1 MIRVLIVDDHAVVRQ
16 GMERLISTWEG
27 IDVVGSAADA
37 AGSFTQYVRLRPDVV
52 LMDIGLAGD
61 ADGIEATRRI
71 VAHDPAARG
80 VVLTSHPDRAHV
92 ERALDA
98 GAIGYLLKH
107 AAQHEVEQAVHA
119 AARGETP
126 IDPKIAHVLWRR
138 PEPVGPPGLSGR
150 ERQVLELVAA
160 GHSNKVIATRLGI
173 TERTVKGHLTSIY
186 RHLGVSDRLQAALA
200 ARGASLAAGR
210 GD

>member
-16 GMERLISTWEG
+16 GMERLVSTWEG
-27 IDVVGSAADA
+27 IEVVGSASDADGA
-37 AGSFTQYVRLRPDVV
+37 FTQYVRLRPDVV

-61 ADGIEATRRI
+61 ADGVEATRRI
-71 VAHDPAARG
+71 VAHDGAARV
-80 VVLTSHPDRAHV
+80 VVLTSHPERAHV

-107 AAQHEVEQAVHA
+107 AAAHEVELAVRA
-119 AARGETP
+119 ATRGETP
-126 IDPKIAHVLWRR
+126 IDPKIAHILWRR
-138 PEPVGPPGLSGR
+138 PEPVGPPGLSER

-160 GHSNKVIATRLGI
+160 GLPNKVIAGRLGI

-200 ARGASLAAGR
+200 ARGALTAAG